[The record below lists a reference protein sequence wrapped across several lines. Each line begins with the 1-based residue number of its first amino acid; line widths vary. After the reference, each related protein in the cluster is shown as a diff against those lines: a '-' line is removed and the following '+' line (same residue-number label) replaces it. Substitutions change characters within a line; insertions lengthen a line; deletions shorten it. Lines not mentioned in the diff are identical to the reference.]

1 VVAVQA
7 TDAALVP
14 PPEAEEL
21 VQVLPHREE
30 VAGKPVWF
38 LVTQFIQVSAVG
50 LHSYCWYYFAP
61 GIRKTIKLLDM
72 KQTENTSTM
81 MESKKEA
88 NGKDEQ
94 TSTASKALG
103 KNDANK
109 EKKDSLLEKFFTDQL
124 KDIYYAEQQ
133 LVKSIP
139 KMEEAATSE
148 ELKEAFNDHLHQ
160 TQKHVKRLEKVFSL
174 LGKKPEGKKCEAMDG
189 LIKEA
194 EGIISE
200 TKESSMTR
208 DAALIIA
215 AQKIEHYEIATYGGL
230 VQLALTM
237 DLDDISDVLD
247 TTLMEEEQTDYLLT
261 DIAESYINV
270 EAEKEGSRYSWE
282 ASQKMEETTS

>member
-1 VVAVQA
+1 
-7 TDAALVP
+7 
-14 PPEAEEL
+14 
-21 VQVLPHREE
+21 
-30 VAGKPVWF
+30 
-38 LVTQFIQVSAVG
+38 
-50 LHSYCWYYFAP
+50 
-61 GIRKTIKLLDM
+61 M
-72 KQTENTSTM
+72 KQTENTSAM

-94 TSTASKALG
+94 TSGASKAMG
-103 KNDANK
+103 KTEANK

-133 LVKSIP
+133 LIKSIP

-160 TQKHVKRLEKVFSL
+160 TQKHVKRLEKVFNL

-189 LIKEA
+189 LVKEA

-247 TTLMEEEQTDYLLT
+247 TTLMEEEETDYLLT

-282 ASQKMEETTS
+282 DSKKMEGTVS